1 MKLRSIAVGI
11 ALMFLTLA
19 IPAIAADVTA
29 GTWKLNSAKSKYTPS
44 NVQKYDTV
52 TIEASGTDI
61 HMTLDGTDA
70 AGNAIHTEWTGKYD
84 GKFYPVTGDPNT
96 SERAY
101 KKVTAHSFSVNGKN
115 KDGKITTHARIV
127 YSASGKVRTVTA
139 SGTGADGKKF
149 SENAVYDKQ

>member
-1 MKLRSIAVGI
+1 MKLRSIVIGI
-11 ALMFLTLA
+11 GLLLITLA
-19 IPAIAADVTA
+19 IPATAADVTA
-29 GTWKLNSAKSKYTPS
+29 GTWKLNAAKSKYTPS
-44 NVQKYDTV
+44 NVEKYETV

-84 GKFYPVTGDPNT
+84 GNFYAVTGDPNT

-101 KKVTAHSFSVNGKN
+101 KKVTAHSFSVTGKDKN
-115 KDGKITTHARIV
+115 GKITTHARIV
-127 YSASGKVRTVTA
+127 YSASGKLRTVTA